1 MFAPAMYK
9 TSNAEEN
16 NTVSR
21 ILNTGAQIINKA
33 APLPCRSILQFQA
46 ERDKDLCLE
55 RWNILLK
62 LDESKRPVVLL
73 LITITMVC
81 FSFARGQN

>member
-1 MFAPAMYK
+1 MYK
-9 TSNAEEN
+9 TTNAEEN

-46 ERDKDLCLE
+46 ERDKDLYLE
-55 RWNILLK
+55 RWNI
-62 LDESKRPVVLL
+62 
-73 LITITMVC
+73 
-81 FSFARGQN
+81 